1 MLSAL
6 SLVVLTQAVV
16 VTGSVQ
22 HGQGECPVV
31 YFDGS
36 HPVVLNC
43 SNPSYARAPLV
54 QWRWT
59 DLFGKRKE
67 QLLLQVLNG
76 DVSRHADWADV
87 GISFKACAGNGNC
100 SLTVT
105 PTQDYAG
112 LYHCVVWTS
121 KRITEEKMWLTY
133 EDHGPLVL
141 DSPGRQKPP
150 CCVYR
155 VLACGAQD
163 ARRDL
168 RDSGSWR
175 GDARAGPNRA
185 RLVLQEESER
195 SGNSECCIPESSR
208 KQANRKFNVYGTQ
221 LKRAGSVQQPDTVRR
236 RPGRT

>member
-133 EDHGPLVL
+133 EVERRTPGAIFVTVGVGAGMLVL
-141 DSPGRQKPP
+141 VLIGLVWFCKRKARDQGTRSAASQNRQGNRQTVNSTYMELNLNEQE
-150 CCVYR
+150 VYSN
-155 VLACGAQD
+155 LIQ
-163 ARRDL
+163 
-168 RDSGSWR
+168 
-175 GDARAGPNRA
+175 
-185 RLVLQEESER
+185 
-195 SGNSECCIPESSR
+195 
-208 KQANRKFNVYGTQ
+208 
-221 LKRAGSVQQPDTVRR
+221 
-236 RPGRT
+236 